1 VTARKNS
8 CNFQSVN
15 VVFVDER
22 ADTAGAGE
30 SQMFKANSQNKE
42 QSDRAGRLVLLAAA
56 GNEDEAQAAAGSPF
70 LYQRLRARIKD
81 EERRREESGGW
92 LSLLLVARRAIPA
105 MALVAMLAAI
115 LTVWSMRSSTPLS
128 GYGIEDEA
136 LTDAR
141 DPGVEQAILTRNAL
155 SRDEVFGLVVDRNG
169 VDREKR

>member
-1 VTARKNS
+1 VTKGKNS
-8 CNFQSVN
+8 CNFQRVD

-22 ADTAGAGE
+22 ADTAGAGG
-30 SQMFKANSQNKE
+30 SQMFKANRQNKE

-56 GNEDEAQAAAGSPF
+56 GNEDEAQASAGSPF

-81 EERRREESGGW
+81 EEQRREESGGW

-115 LTVWSMRSSTPLS
+115 LTVWSMQSSTPLS

-136 LTDAR
+136 LTDTR
-141 DPGVEQAILTRNAL
+141 DPGVEQAILTRSAL
-155 SRDEVFGLVVDRNG
+155 SPDEVFSLVVDRNG